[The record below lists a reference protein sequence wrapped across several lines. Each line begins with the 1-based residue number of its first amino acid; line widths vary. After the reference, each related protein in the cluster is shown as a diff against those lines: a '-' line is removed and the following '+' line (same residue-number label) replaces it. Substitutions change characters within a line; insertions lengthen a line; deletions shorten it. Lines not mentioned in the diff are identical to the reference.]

1 MHDGRGASAVKIA
14 GKRIVGYPC
23 YLSMEPVIDPMSIPK
38 PANKPGKSASAS
50 SRFGACLLFAANALA
65 RSVTAI
71 GDGEFAKLG
80 LSYSHAYLLS
90 ELGLDAGI
98 TPTYLSETLLLSPS
112 TITRLI
118 EKLESKGLARR
129 ETVGKHTMVYATEAG
144 AALAPSVIDAWQTN
158 WAKFTDKLGED
169 ETIALTKQ
177 IFAAAERLNACPDSD
192 V

>member
-1 MHDGRGASAVKIA
+1 
-14 GKRIVGYPC
+14 
-23 YLSMEPVIDPMSIPK
+23 
-38 PANKPGKSASAS
+38 
-50 SRFGACLLFAANALA
+50 LLFAANALA

-90 ELGLDAGI
+90 ELTSDTGL

-118 EKLESKGLARR
+118 EKLESKGLAYRQ
-129 ETVGKHTMVYATEAG
+129 TVGKNTMVYATEAG
-144 AALAPSVIDAWQTN
+144 AALAPAVTNAWQAN
-158 WAKFTDKLGED
+158 WTKFADKLGEA
-169 ETIALTKQ
+169 EAIALTKH
-177 IFAAAERLNACPDSD
+177 IFAAAEQLNACPNAK